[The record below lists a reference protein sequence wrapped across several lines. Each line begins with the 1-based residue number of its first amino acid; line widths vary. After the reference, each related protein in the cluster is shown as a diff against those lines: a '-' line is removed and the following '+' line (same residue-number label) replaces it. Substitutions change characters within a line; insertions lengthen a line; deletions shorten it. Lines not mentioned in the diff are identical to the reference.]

1 MTETA
6 DPMFRCDVCGRR
18 HAWTPE
24 LAGQTI
30 TCACGEP
37 APVPAEPES
46 DLYDIAPTAPV
57 PVRPVSP
64 EASYDASS
72 PALSYQRPIAAA
84 VDETYSEANPLIVSV
99 QRDLILPIVLI
110 FLGTVAQ
117 FVWAFQSGAAAGSP
131 GRAAAIVGFDFI
143 LDVLVM
149 LGGVI
154 VAARVLSISFGPVPT
169 AILKLGA
176 IALGPTGITALIV
189 WGLGGGVGAQIAGWL
204 LRLAIYV
211 WLFWYLFEL
220 EMDELWN
227 TIIIVY
233 GVRTIAMFAWYIV
246 FH

>member
-18 HAWTPE
+18 HPWSHD

-30 TCACGEP
+30 TCPCGEP
-37 APVPAEPES
+37 ATVPAEPES
-46 DLYDIAPTAPV
+46 ELYDIAPTAPV
-57 PVRPVSP
+57 VVRPISA
-64 EASYDASS
+64 ESAYDAPSS
-72 PALSYQRPIAAA
+72 TLSYQRPITPE
-84 VDETYSEANPLIVSV
+84 VDEAYSEANPLIVSAWKDLV
-99 QRDLILPIVLI
+99 FPIALILI
-110 FLGTVAQ
+110 GTVAD
-117 FVWAFQSGAAAGSP
+117 FVWVARAGMAGSVGGAVSMVGIGFVLDVVVLLVGVVAAAQ
-131 GRAAAIVGFDFI
+131 
-143 LDVLVM
+143 
-149 LGGVI
+149 
-154 VAARVLSISFGPVPT
+154 VLSISFGPVPT
-169 AILKLGA
+169 AVLKLGS
-176 IALGPTGITALIV
+176 IALGPTGVTALVV
-189 WGLGGGVGAQIAGWL
+189 WALGGGIGALIAGWI